1 MCDKEV
7 AKILFDNCK
16 IDECRKAVKF
26 FTDDLCQTKRQT
38 LDIIDNVPKGWSGLY
53 KMVRTFMRESKSVFK
68 GFAFE
73 DEIDALIDN
82 GYMNA
87 LKGNLHSA
95 EESNRFL
102 MERIFL
108 SILVENTTRDYEEIL
123 RSRLWH
129 KMVDSG
135 YTILH
140 FGEVVG
146 RLKKATGGKPPLN
159 EETIYIIG
167 RPVCRK
173 HLEYPQFS
181 KHIEDL
187 PIQER
192 LKCRCGKEADYM
204 TLAMPKVSA
213 LIGIGCYILGYPSE
227 RFENIYSNI
236 SRIIHP
242 YGLVRME
249 KNRAVLLWF
258 RDYFMIVSELK
269 KAIQL
274 KGNKEREKVE
284 EKERGDEK
292 TKSKKKKG
300 KSNPKKRNRKR

>member
-7 AKILFDNCK
+7 AKSIFDKCK
-16 IDECRKAVKF
+16 LDECRKAVKF
-26 FTDDLCQTKRQT
+26 FTDDLCQTRRQT

-53 KMVRTFMRESKSVFK
+53 KTVRSFLKDSKSLFK
-68 GFAFE
+68 GFVFQ
-73 DEIDALIDN
+73 DEIEVLIDN
-82 GYMNA
+82 GYINA

-108 SILVENTTRDYEEIL
+108 SIFIENTTRDYEEIL
-123 RSRLWH
+123 QRRLWH

-140 FGEVVG
+140 FGEVMG

-159 EETIYIIG
+159 EETIYLVG
-167 RPVCRK
+167 KPVCRK

-181 KHIEDL
+181 RHIEDL

-192 LKCRCGKEADYM
+192 LKCRCGKDADYM

-242 YGLVRME
+242 YGLVKVE
-249 KNRAVLLWF
+249 KSKAVLLWF
-258 RDYFMIVSELK
+258 RDYFMIVSELE
-269 KAIQL
+269 KAIQS
-274 KGNKEREKVE
+274 KGNKQTDFQ
-284 EKERGDEK
+284 EKERKDEK
-292 TKSKKKKG
+292 IEKKKKKG
-300 KSNPKKRNRKR
+300 RKNNPKKRNRKR